1 MNTIVIRYPDGNIY
15 SFEMQNG
22 EVLSLRKIFLN
33 HAQNLPP
40 LEVTILIN
48 ENTNTLVSRDETLKT
63 NVPYKLVDCR
73 EMIKCF
79 NNLRD
84 CINQK
89 DKQLLE
95 YQQTIKEKQQLL
107 DSYEK
112 QIGDQEKQRLNDI
125 QHQYRDLE
133 SNFKLELEK
142 NKYLQKENET
152 IKQDNI
158 LQKQKKKK
166 VKKQIDDLNQQIQ
179 ALQKNINQGQNS
191 QKQLEEKN
199 NNLKNK
205 YLQYKEKLNQM
216 AQEKSAVESKFSC
229 LGQEI
234 QFKQEKIIEK
244 ENLIKFQEEQHQK
257 KLEQQ
262 SKQFGLKKINLKN
275 QIKIEQER
283 LKEVEQKYQIAL
295 QENSALRLN
304 QSSNDLSN
312 RSQLFQQKDLE
323 MEIQQQK
330 LNFEKQINHK
340 DDQIILLKSQNDIK
354 DMMIQDLKLNLEQI
368 NKESNQQKQQLQNY
382 KQQLQQLE
390 RQIEEQKCQIKNL
403 NSIIEMA
410 DQEFIKKNEQNGQN
424 QDDILDNYNYRL
436 RRLVEQIPRFY
447 KEEINF
453 AIEDMFQKKLYEKK
467 GNCINQTFQ
476 VYQLTNKNTRDII
489 FTQSNLDV
497 KQTIIKSYKQNIHG
511 ELSKEKIVSE
521 KKYSDKSRLIDSIQ
535 LYYSKSIDTL
545 NDEYIKVKSENSNKI
560 YMIKETFTNQ
570 QNNIGDIDYTLHLLS
585 RSIVAQ
591 MILDEFVAE
600 LKNKNINI
608 PFKFQFVQPILFSIK
623 IHFKK
628 YFSDL
633 IAKQGEKQYTNAF
646 KTVISF
652 MDIIEE
658 QYSNDFYEYI
668 RELQLTR
675 LEVKSQDGKITNE
688 SNKEDQTQFILKF
701 INICY
706 EDKKR
711 DPFKN
716 ILQQF
721 NLCSNEEKLKAF
733 IDLTELLSE
742 TYNTFPTEKFFY
754 GYELNLKDINDKS
767 VFKKYNG
774 GNINFDSSEEGKF
787 FSALS
792 FYSILKTEQQFC
804 VSHIQGIGNYLYDPV
819 VSTYDG
825 FLDCLDQ
832 GINEIRNIE
841 SAFSSSDTKNIG
853 FKYIEALGS
862 KYLEAMNMNEY

>member
-1 MNTIVIRYPDGNIY
+1 MNKIGIRYPDGNIN

-79 NNLRD
+79 NSLRD

-95 YQQTIKEKQQLL
+95 YQQIIKEKQQLL
-107 DSYEK
+107 DSQK
-112 QIGDQEKQRLNDI
+112 KVIGDQEKQHLNDI
-125 QHQYRDLE
+125 QHKFRDLE
-133 SNFKLELEK
+133 SNFKQVLDK
-142 NKYLQKENET
+142 NKDLQKENET
-152 IKQDNI
+152 I
-158 LQKQKKKK
+158 QKKIISVKEKNKK
-166 VKKQIDDLNQQIQ
+166 FQDQYEKYQEIRIKITDDKSAAEKQVACL
-179 ALQKNINQGQNS
+179 
-191 QKQLEEKN
+191 QLE
-199 NNLKNK
+199 LKH
-205 YLQYKEKLNQM
+205 
-216 AQEKSAVESKFSC
+216 
-229 LGQEI
+229 
-234 QFKQEKIIEK
+234 KQEKIIEK
-244 ENLIKFQEEQHQK
+244 ENLIKCQEEQHQK
-257 KLEQQ
+257 NLEQQ
-262 SKQFGLKKINLKN
+262 SKYFDQLKFNLEN
-275 QIKIEQER
+275 QIKREQER
-283 LKEVEQKYQIAL
+283 LKEVEQQYQIAL
-295 QENSALRLN
+295 QENSALRQN
-304 QSSNDLSN
+304 QSSNDQSN
-312 RSQLFQQKDLE
+312 KSQLFQQKDLE

-330 LNFEKQINHK
+330 LNFEKQINDK
-340 DDQIILLKSQNDIK
+340 DDQIAFLKNQNDIK

-368 NKESNQQKQQLQNY
+368 NKESNQQKQQLQND

-390 RQIEEQKCQIKNL
+390 RQIEEQKCQINNL

-410 DQEFIKKNEQNGQN
+410 DQEFIKKNGYNGQN
-424 QDDILDNYNYRL
+424 QQDIIDNYNYRL
-436 RRLVEQIPRFY
+436 RRLVECIPRFY

-453 AIEDMFQKKLYEKK
+453 AIEEMFQKKKYEKK

-497 KQTIIKSYKQNIHG
+497 KQTIIKSYKYNIHG

-545 NDEYIKVKSENSNKI
+545 NDEYIKIKSENSNKI

-608 PFKFQFVQPILFSIK
+608 PFKFQFVQPVLFSIK
-623 IHFKK
+623 IHFKE
-628 YFSDL
+628 YFSNL

-675 LEVKSQDGKITNE
+675 LEVKSKDGKITNE
-688 SNKEDQTQFILKF
+688 SNKEDQTQFIVKF
-701 INICY
+701 IYTCY

-716 ILQQF
+716 ILLQF

-754 GYELNLKDINDKS
+754 GYELKLNDINDKS

-774 GNINFDSSEEGKF
+774 GNTSFDSSEEGKF
-787 FSALS
+787 LSALS

-804 VSHIQGIGNYLYDPV
+804 VSHIQGIGNYFYDPV

-841 SAFSSSDTKNIG
+841 SAFSSSDPKHIG
-853 FKYIEALGS
+853 FKYIEALGP
-862 KYLEAMNMNEY
+862 KYLEAMENMNMNEQQY